1 MHVHPGFIWHWRRR
15 QLADACRPAYAY
27 ACYTG
32 APDSE
37 ARAEAWRYFEGRR
50 AGAWEGD
57 PLFGAA
63 GLGVRRPLR
72 FLALRLRLQDAQVA
86 QLARILERVKLER
99 EQAAV
104 DLRRAAGEAADALE
118 STELGQAQLDAAAER
133 RLAAARRVQE
143 AVSQA
148 LRDLH
153 RLLTPEQREELA
165 SLLRAGAIRL

>member
-1 MHVHPGFIWHWRRR
+1 MHSGTFWHWRRR
-15 QLADACRPAYAY
+15 HPAYAY
-27 ACYTG
+27 ACYGG
-32 APDSE
+32 APDATE
-37 ARAEAWRYFEGRR
+37 RAEAWREWASHR
-50 AGAWEGD
+50 AGAFGGD

-72 FLALRLRLQDAQVA
+72 FLALRLRLEEAQLS

-104 DLRRAAGEAADALE
+104 DLRRAASEAADALE
-118 STELGQAQLDAAAER
+118 SAELAQAPLDAAAER
-133 RLAAARRVQE
+133 RLAAARRVQD

-165 SLLRAGAIRL
+165 RLIRAGAVRL